1 MSDKPKKPGMYR
13 LGSGFIWAL
22 AMGAMGWYMGDGLWS
37 VLGAAFTGLISG
49 WGTATLLGFFA
60 RGGAR
65 TTLMMIAGLV
75 IGVCV
80 ASGAMAIMTSL
91 PMILLRGGAFEMDW
105 EEFWT
110 FVLSAG
116 AIPAAVLGLLTGFYI
131 RGKFAKT
138 ETP

>member
-13 LGSGFIWAL
+13 MGSAFIWAL
-22 AMGAMGWYMGDGLWS
+22 GMGTAGWYMQEGFWSIIGAGFAGL
-37 VLGAAFTGLISG
+37 LSG
-49 WGTATLLGFFA
+49 WGTATLLGFFGC
-60 RGGAR
+60 GGAR
-65 TTLMMIAGLV
+65 TSLMMIAGLV

-80 ASGAMAIMTSL
+80 ASGAMAVVTSI
-91 PMILLRGGAFEMDW
+91 PMMILRGGAFEMDW

-116 AIPAAVLGLLTGFYI
+116 AIPAAVLGLLTGLYI

-138 ETP
+138 EKK